1 MDGTARSRT
10 TISLARRAAS
20 LVLAAVALGGSTAP
34 AGAAELALDEAS
46 AAAAADV
53 AKSYWQ
59 ATPCAGQVA
68 ITWTPLAPTTNAT
81 SSWANPIGAYDAP
94 EQNSAC
100 AIDFNSALDWDWTR
114 YCSILVHEYGH
125 LVGHPHGSDT
135 GDVMYPYYLKPVAQC
150 EAAAAGQPAT
160 APQLTAEASSL
171 PSIETAG
178 AEQPRA
184 KAKRAV
190 LVVVREPR
198 RLRGKQMHPKR
209 HRSVRHR
216 RAHMHRARV

>member
-20 LVLAAVALGGSTAP
+20 LVLAAVALGGP
-34 AGAAELALDEAS
+34 AAADAAELALDEAS
-46 AAAAADV
+46 ATAAADV

-68 ITWTPLAPTTNAT
+68 ITWTALAPTTNAT

-100 AIDFNSALDWDWTR
+100 AIDFNSALEWDWTR
-114 YCSILVHEYGH
+114 FCSILVHEYGH
-125 LVGHPHGSDT
+125 LAGHPHGTDA
-135 GDVMYPYYLKPVAQC
+135 GDVMYPYYVKPVAQC
-150 EAAAAGQPAT
+150 EAAAAGRPAT
-160 APQLTAEASSL
+160 APALVAEASSL
-171 PSIETAG
+171 PGIETPA
-178 AEQPRA
+178 AEQPRRA
-184 KAKRAV
+184 KVKRAV

-198 RLRGKQMHPKR
+198 KLRGRQMHPKR
-209 HRSVRHR
+209 HRTARHKRVR
-216 RAHMHRARV
+216 MHRARA